1 MVIGDL
7 IILALTCRAAVE
19 KTRDK
24 LLTKAKQTAE
34 KIGCLIMDNVKVKL
48 LTRTLGNTLAL
59 KHMRINVRIS
69 FFKHTNLSVNKNV
82 LYLCVCKFINS
93 CII

>member
-34 KIGCLIMDNVKVKL
+34 KNRLFNYGQ
-48 LTRTLGNTLAL
+48 
-59 KHMRINVRIS
+59 
-69 FFKHTNLSVNKNV
+69 
-82 LYLCVCKFINS
+82 CKGQITDENAWQHPRS
-93 CII
+93 